1 MRNKKGFT
9 LVELVIVI
17 AVIAILAGVMIGT
30 FASVVKSAKKS
41 AEQQEM
47 AAART
52 EQVAND
58 VLEKLKNSEWLGW
71 EDFETNLAKALAE
84 QTSTIEGKIE
94 SSTNYTAALRE
105 VLDEYVKKAAESNTA
120 LTEAQVKYI
129 VESALAKNGTG
140 VTEAQVKAIINNA
153 VSGTSTLTKAQVQ
166 AIVEAAQ
173 ANNLK
178 AGDVKTIVESIVKGY
193 TPTDE
198 EIAALVKANTLSEE
212 DIMRILEATVPVT
225 KKVKASDADKLSEIA
240 AALNSGSTI
249 EFTGA
254 WSTATVEFAANKT
267 LYFRGS
273 NVDTLTINAPAATIG
288 VYNNVKNL
296 DVRAAAM
303 NSVHVYGE
311 IENIAV
317 AQGRVVLEN
326 GAKVTGNVTANPEAA
341 ASVKIEV
348 SKEVTVP
355 TVVVESTAKGNV
367 EVTNKGAIE
376 TVKNDSDTS
385 IVTVATGAGATS
397 PKTEGNVVNESD
409 KDSYKA
415 FTGTFTDSGVY
426 KLTKNIT
433 LTTVT
438 VPAGKNVILDLN
450 GYTITGSTDRN
461 VPTFKVEGT
470 MTVKGNGTYNGA
482 KFAQVGAP
490 NNADA
495 VLTIDGGTYNGRV
508 ASVSGN
514 YSSNYKGAT
523 LVINNGTVDG
533 GDDAGIFAGYGAV
546 VTINGGT
553 IKADSYTLSG
563 NGSGKK
569 SGYDQREYEKTVL
582 TINGGTLKCSV
593 GPVIY
598 HPQQGTLV
606 INGGIVTGESGIEF
620 KAGAAKIDFSVNGG
634 YVKATGT
641 NKTPEQTLDNGFSGW
656 GEAVT
661 VIYSAAYGSETLDI
675 NLSGGTFTSANGK
688 NAVGAYYYSN
698 TDDVKDQGDKV
709 LDPTTDSDTLVK
721 YVYEWVKD
729 VPVEITGG
737 TFSSDVSKYVAS
749 GYKYDK
755 VTQSVIAK

>member
-355 TVVVESTAKGNV
+355 TVVVEETAKGNV
-367 EVTNKGAIE
+367 EITNKGAIE
-376 TVKNDSDTS
+376 TVKNESDTS
-385 IVTVATGAGATS
+385 IVTVATGAGATA
-397 PKTEGNVVNESD
+397 PKTEGNNVVNESD
-409 KDSYKA
+409 KDSYKEA

-438 VPAGKNVILDLN
+438 VPAEKNVILDLN
-450 GYTITGSTDRN
+450 GYTITTTSTAFTVNANTTFTIKGTGTVNAN
-461 VPTFKVEGT
+461 VAVSATGT
-470 MTVKGNGTYNGA
+470 GA
-482 KFAQVGAP
+482 V
-490 NNADA
+490 
-495 VLTIDGGTYNGRV
+495 VVIDGGVYNV
-508 ASVSGN
+508 AAKGVCVDDGATVTFNGGTINCKSYPGVLVLNDSSFVMNGGKITAKCFAVSGN
-514 YSSNYKGAT
+514 G
-523 LVINNGTVDG
+523 GTKDTTDGGVDG
-533 GDDAGIFAGYGAV
+533 RNTTMV
-546 VTINGGT
+546 INGGT
-553 IKADSYTLSG
+553 LISERDNVIYHPQT
-563 NGSGKK
+563 GK
-569 SGYDQREYEKTVL
+569 L
-582 TINGGTLKCSV
+582 TINGGALKTELSGFAGVEIRAGEMVVNGGSFKTTGDESQACIYSGGSAVIPSAISV
-593 GPVIY
+593 VKKSGYAYENMSV
-598 HPQQGTLV
+598 V
-606 INGGIVTGESGIEF
+606 INGGTFSAEWDLCVGEFVEGTKDTNYINPDSGNAT
-620 KAGAAKIDFSVNGG
+620 AGK
-634 YVKATGT
+634 
-641 NKTPEQTLDNGFSGW
+641 
-656 GEAVT
+656 EAVEVEKAEKL
-661 VIYSAAYGSETLDI
+661 VI
-675 NLSGGTFTSANGK
+675 N
-688 NAVGAYYYSN
+688 
-698 TDDVKDQGDKV
+698 
-709 LDPTTDSDTLVK
+709 
-721 YVYEWVKD
+721 
-729 VPVEITGG
+729 GG